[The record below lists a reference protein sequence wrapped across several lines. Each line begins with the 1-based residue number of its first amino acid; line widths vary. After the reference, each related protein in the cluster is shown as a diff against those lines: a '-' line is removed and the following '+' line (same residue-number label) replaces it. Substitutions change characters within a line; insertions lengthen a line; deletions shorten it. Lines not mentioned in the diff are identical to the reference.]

1 MMVRTAHPTSSA
13 CINKTKLQ
21 GSIMKNKTHHLLS
34 NHRNQLLILGVSS
47 LLMACSASSRLESS
61 DDAQAKAD
69 AKPRLNQVMQAV
81 VEEPKIPQHE
91 LSKSAERQVTAV
103 APRPSER
110 VFMPA
115 TVDLSAPSPS
125 APPPAFIPPAEVMI
139 TPAKVASYA
148 PAMREAPMITAQSN
162 VQDTAKYQSY
172 QENSWKRV
180 AEDPVSTFSA
190 DVDTGSYANVRR
202 FIQQGQLPNPDAVRA
217 EELINYFSYDY
228 ALPDKDEVHPFSV
241 NTQLTTSPWNTKRQL
256 LRIAIKGKDIAKESL
271 PAANLVFLVDVSG
284 SMAPQDRLPL
294 VRSALKLLTTQLRP
308 QDRVSLISYANGTQ
322 VVLTP
327 TPGNQ
332 KDKINLAIDQ
342 LSAGGG
348 TNGEAGIK
356 LAYAQAHAA
365 KINGGINR
373 VLLATDGDLNIG
385 VTNDKDLKSLVERER
400 KAGISLS
407 TLGVGDSNYNEAL
420 MKKLADNGDGSY
432 HYLDSLQEA
441 HKVLVNEYTSTL
453 ATIAQDLKL
462 QLEFNPAL
470 VKEYRL
476 IGYELRALTREQF
489 NDDKVDAGDIG
500 SGHTVTAL
508 YEIVP
513 QGSKG
518 NVDPL
523 RYQIEKTDKP
533 SKDNS
538 KQELAWLKLRYKQP
552 GSTQSQLIETPIQ
565 QASMLPNIRAADQD
579 FRFATAVAAW
589 AQWLRGS
596 SLIENFGPKEILA
609 LANSARGNDRYGHR
623 AEFVRLV
630 ELSSALHPAQ
640 VAQPKSVEAGS
651 GSD

>member
-1 MMVRTAHPTSSA
+1 
-13 CINKTKLQ
+13 
-21 GSIMKNKTHHLLS
+21 MKNHRQHPLS
-34 NHRNQLLILGVSS
+34 QNCNRLLILGVSS
-47 LLMACSASSRLESS
+47 LLMACSASSQLESS
-61 DDAQAKAD
+61 DDAQAKRD
-69 AKPRLNQVMQAV
+69 AKAKQNLALEAVIVEQKMPVSELN
-81 VEEPKIPQHE
+81 
-91 LSKSAERQVTAV
+91 KSNGRQDV
-103 APRPSER
+103 AIVARPTER

-115 TVDLSAPSPS
+115 PVTMSESAP
-125 APPPAFIPPAEVMI
+125 ATPPPAFIPPAEMMI
-139 TPAKVASYA
+139 APAKAANYA
-148 PAMREAPMITAQSN
+148 PAMREAPMITAHSSAQSK

-217 EELINYFSYDY
+217 EELVNYFSYDY
-228 ALPDKDEVHPFSV
+228 ALPNKEDAHPFSV
-241 NTQLTTSPWNTKRQL
+241 NTQLTASPWNAKRQL

-284 SMAPQDRLPL
+284 SMSPQDRLPL
-294 VRSALKLLTTQLRP
+294 VRSALKLLTTQLRA
-308 QDRVSLISYANGTQ
+308 QDRVSLVTYANGTQ

-365 KINGGINR
+365 KISGGINR

-453 ATIAQDLKL
+453 APIAQDLKL

-523 RYQIEKTDKP
+523 RYQADKAD
-533 SKDNS
+533 KAIKGVN

-565 QASMLPNIRAADQD
+565 QATMLPNIRAADQD

-596 SLIENFGPKEILA
+596 SLIENFGPKDILA

-640 VAQPKSVEAGS
+640 AAQHKAIELAPDGE
-651 GSD
+651 